1 MKKITTKV
9 IALAAIAI
17 SALVLSGFTTGQ
29 SSTPKIT
36 LEPQDQM
43 IRAGAEATLSA
54 EAVNAQHYQWRRNG
68 VAIAGATQAT
78 LSFAS
83 MGIQDAGNYSC
94 TISSGEKMVSTRVA
108 SVLVW
113 TRKHAG
119 KEINT
124 ADGEGLTPTSGGG
137 IDVYVTPV
145 VSSGSSGSCPGNYA
159 GYASYIPTSGWGF
172 TPLANDAPYT
182 ASDDTGRTDTSVVYS
197 GRRGDAGCD
206 ETSVTIPSPTPST
219 AYRFTIFFPANVPT
233 TNYPITLTGF

>member
-17 SALVLSGFTTGQ
+17 SALVLAGFTTGQ

-54 EAVNAQHYQWRRNG
+54 DALNAQHYQWLRNG

-94 TISSGEKMVSTRVA
+94 AISSGEKTVSTRVA

-113 TRKHAG
+113 RRKHAG
-119 KEINT
+119 NEVT
-124 ADGEGLTPTSGGG
+124 TPDGEG
-137 IDVYVTPV
+137 V
-145 VSSGSSGSCPGNYA
+145 VA
-159 GYASYIPTSGWGF
+159 HE
-172 TPLANDAPYT
+172 
-182 ASDDTGRTDTSVVYS
+182 
-197 GRRGDAGCD
+197 RRG
-206 ETSVTIPSPTPST
+206 
-219 AYRFTIFFPANVPT
+219 F
-233 TNYPITLTGF
+233 